1 MFTVTAGFAL
11 LYPRRS
17 HLLAGNAGGGAA
29 VGPGIPALA
38 RSDPVPVNR
47 CSKRRRRDE
56 TLAHRKGERKRSRNG
71 G

>member
-17 HLLAGNAGGGAA
+17 RLLAGTAPVAMLP
-29 VGPGIPALA
+29 GPGIPALA
-38 RSDPVPVNR
+38 RSDPLPVNL